1 MADRVSTEKS
11 VSCRRLP
18 LLVLGYCALLV
29 LLALILDRPG
39 HIWSGLRT
47 ILTSQS
53 VLITDYV
60 ALGGVGAALIN
71 SALVILSAL
80 LVLRLAGSPWNGGAL
95 STLGLIAGFSLFGK
109 NFFNIWPIILGS
121 LLSARVRRVP
131 FSTCAGAGLMATT
144 LGPLVSFVCFSRNH
158 PYHPMLGIFLG
169 VLIGFVVPPL
179 SQRTFRIQNGMNLY
193 NIGFACG
200 LTAMVLMPVLHAM
213 GIDPNTVSIWSSDYT
228 LPLGALAVGV
238 SLFCLTAGLFCSGTP
253 TREVLGRYRALL
265 GETGRAPCD
274 FLASYGGGAVLVN
287 MGVNGLLC
295 VGYLALIGGD
305 VSGPTL
311 GCILTVMGFSA
322 GGKHARN
329 ILPIM
334 AGVALGGLTMGWNVT
349 DPASQMAA
357 LFGSTLAPIAG
368 CFGPLAGVLAGFLH
382 GSVVLRTGGF
392 VGGVNLYNNGFS
404 GGLVAVFLAP
414 ILASLPHLHKPE
426 KDHLDQEEKG

>member
-1 MADRVSTEKS
+1 MPNRDPQKKR
-11 VSCRRLP
+11 P
-18 LLVLGYCALLV
+18 LIYPLALGYCALLTG
-29 LLALILDRPG
+29 LALSLDSPAR
-39 HIWSGLRT
+39 IWAGLGT

-60 ALGGVGAALIN
+60 ALGGVGAALVN

-80 LVLRLAGSPWNGGAL
+80 LVMYLAGDPLNGGTL

-121 LLSARVRRVP
+121 FLSARVRKVP
-131 FSTCAGAGLMATT
+131 FVTCSNPGLMATT
-144 LGPLVSFVCFSRNH
+144 LGPLVSFVCFSQNH
-158 PYHPMLGIFLG
+158 PYHPVLGLFLG

-213 GIDPNTVSIWSSDYT
+213 GIDPATVSIWSGEYT
-228 LPLGALAVGV
+228 RPLGAFVAGLC
-238 SLFCLTAGLFCSGTP
+238 LFCLAAGLFFAGRP
-253 TREVLGRYRALL
+253 PREVLHSYRALL
-265 GETGRAPCD
+265 RETGRAPCD
-274 FLASYGGGAVLVN
+274 FLSAHGGGAVLVN

-295 VGYLALIGGD
+295 LGYLLLIGGD

-322 GGKHARN
+322 AGKHARN

-334 AGVALGGLTMGWNVT
+334 AGVALGGLTMSWSVT
-349 DPASQMAA
+349 NPASQMAA
-357 LFGSTLAPIAG
+357 LFGTTLAPIAG
-368 CFGPLAGVLAGFLH
+368 YFGPAAGVLAGFLH
-382 GSVVLRTGGF
+382 ASVVLRTGGF

-404 GGLVAVFLAP
+404 GGLVAVFLFP
-414 ILASLPHLHKPE
+414 ILASLPHFHKPDT
-426 KDHLDQEEKG
+426 DHLD

>member
-1 MADRVSTEKS
+1 MPNRDPQRDR
-11 VSCRRLP
+11 P
-18 LLVLGYCALLV
+18 LCKQIYPLALGYCGLLI
-29 LLALILDRPG
+29 LLAFLLDKPAR
-39 HIWSGLRT
+39 IWTGLVS

-60 ALGGVGAALIN
+60 ALGGVGAALVN
-71 SALVILSAL
+71 SALVLLSAL
-80 LVLRLAGSPWNGGAL
+80 LIMYLAGDPLNGGTLAA
-95 STLGLIAGFSLFGK
+95 LGLLAGFSLFGK

-121 LLSARVRRVP
+121 FLSAKVRKVP
-131 FSTCAGAGLMATT
+131 FVTCSGPGLMATT
-144 LGPLVSFVCFSRNH
+144 LGPLVSFVCFSQNH
-158 PYHPMLGIFLG
+158 PYHPVLGILLG

-213 GIDPNTVSIWSSDYT
+213 GIDPATVSIWSGDYT
-228 LPLGALAVGV
+228 RPLGAFAVGL
-238 SLFCLTAGLFCSGTP
+238 SLFCLAAGVFFAGKKPGEIWQS
-253 TREVLGRYRALL
+253 YRALL
-265 GETGRAPCD
+265 KESGRAPCD
-274 FLASYGGGAVLVN
+274 FLAAHGGGAVLVN

-295 VGYLALIGGD
+295 IGYLLLIGGD

-322 GGKHARN
+322 AGKHARN

-334 AGVALGGLTMGWNVT
+334 AGVALGGLTMQWDIAG
-349 DPASQMAA
+349 PASQMAA
-357 LFGSTLAPIAG
+357 LFGTTLAPIAG
-368 CFGPLAGVLAGFLH
+368 VFGAPAGILAGFLH

-414 ILASLPHLHKPE
+414 VLSSLPHFHKPE
-426 KDHLDQEEKG
+426 KDHLDQR

>member
-1 MADRVSTEKS
+1 MPSHAVEKKQ
-11 VSCRRLP
+11 P
-18 LLVLGYCALLV
+18 LCKQIYPLALGYCALLV
-29 LLALILDRPG
+29 VLAFILDKPA
-39 HIWSGLRT
+39 HIWTGLKT

-60 ALGGVGAALIN
+60 ALGGVGAALVN
-71 SALVILSAL
+71 SALVILSSL
-80 LVLRLAGSPWNGGAL
+80 LVMYLAGDPLNGGTL

-121 LLSARVRRVP
+121 FLSAKVRKVP
-131 FSTCAGAGLMATT
+131 FVTCSNAGLMATT
-144 LGPLVSFVCFSRNH
+144 LGPLVSFVCFSQNH
-158 PYHPMLGIFLG
+158 PYHPVLGLFLG
-169 VLIGFVVPPL
+169 LLIGFVIPPL

-213 GIDPNTVSIWSSDYT
+213 GIDPATVSFWSADYT
-228 LPLGALAVGV
+228 LPLGAFVVGL
-238 SLFCLTAGLFCSGTP
+238 SLFCLTAGLFFAGKP
-253 TREVLGRYRALL
+253 PKEVLTRYRALL
-265 GETGRAPCD
+265 KETGRAPCD
-274 FLASYGGGAVLVN
+274 FLSSYGGGAVLVN

-295 VGYLALIGGD
+295 VGYLLLIGGD

-334 AGVALGGLTMGWNVT
+334 AGVALGGLTMQWDVT
-349 DPASQMAA
+349 NPASQMAA
-357 LFGSTLAPIAG
+357 LFGTTLVPITG
-368 CFGPLAGVLAGFLH
+368 CFGTSAGILAGFLH

-404 GGLVAVFLAP
+404 GGLIAVFLTP
-414 ILASLPHLHKPE
+414 ILASLPGLRKPE
-426 KDHLDQEEKG
+426 KDHLDEEK